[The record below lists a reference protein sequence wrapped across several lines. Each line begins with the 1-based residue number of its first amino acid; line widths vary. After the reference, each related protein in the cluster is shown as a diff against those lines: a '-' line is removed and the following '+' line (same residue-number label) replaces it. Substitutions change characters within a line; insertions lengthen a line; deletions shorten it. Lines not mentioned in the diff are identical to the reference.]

1 MLYQFQSTDYLTLSY
16 KFGSFI
22 KLDEF
27 MDFRERLRNSL
38 HYTTIVVDKIM
49 LSLVECMSLDILY
62 SLNVTPRET
71 EIDWDLLR

>member
-1 MLYQFQSTDYLTLSY
+1 
-16 KFGSFI
+16 
-22 KLDEF
+22 
-27 MDFRERLRNSL
+27 MDFREKLRNSL

>member
-1 MLYQFQSTDYLTLSY
+1 MFQSTDYLTLSY

-38 HYTTIVVDKIM
+38 HYTTVIVDKIM

-71 EIDWDLLR
+71 EIEWDLIR